1 MFEIL
6 QLILAE
12 SNLKGSQ
19 GDLRGKQ
26 RMGTSASLGKVSP
39 VTEGGTWLQTV
50 LETLL
55 SSCTAITWLTLP
67 TR

>member
-39 VTEGGTWLQTV
+39 VTEGGT
-50 LETLL
+50 
-55 SSCTAITWLTLP
+55 
-67 TR
+67 